1 MGDHDRGQAELAV
14 QLAKIVAQRIAGE
27 GIERAERLVH
37 QHDARLCGE
46 RARHADAL
54 ALAAGEF
61 MRQAVAVLRAVE
73 PHQVE
78 QFVHPRGNLGG
89 RRAQQLRRDADIAG
103 DAEMRKQPAALE
115 DIADPPAQRN
125 RIDISHVLA
134 FDRDRAAVGLDQP
147 VGEPQ
152 QRGLA
157 RAGAADDGQKLA
169 LGDLERDVVDG
180 HHAAAIER
188 LADMRIG
195 DQWRGRHSVRS
206 QPLAI
211 PNGYSDSR

>member
-1 MGDHDRGQAELAV
+1 M

-27 GIERAERLVH
+27 GVERAERLIH

-46 RARHADAL
+46 GARHADTL
-54 ALAAGEF
+54 ALAAGKF

-78 QFVHPRGNLGG
+78 QFVHARRYLCG
-89 RRAQQLRRDADIAG
+89 RSAQQLGRDADIAG

-125 RIDISHVLA
+125 RIDIPHVLA

-157 RAGAADDGQKLA
+157 RTGASDDGQKLA
-169 LGDLERDVVDG
+169 LSDVERDVVDG
-180 HHAAAIER
+180 HHAAIVKG

-211 PNGYSDSR
+211 PIGDSQRIQ

>member
-1 MGDHDRGQAELAV
+1 M
-14 QLAKIVAQRIAGE
+14 QLAKIVAERVAGE

-61 MRQAVAVLRAVE
+61 MRQAVAILRAVE

-78 QFVHPRGNLGG
+78 QFVHPRRNLGS

-103 DAEMRKQPAALE
+103 DAQMRKQPAALE
-115 DIADPPAQRN
+115 DIADPPAQRY
-125 RIDISHVLA
+125 RIDVPHVLA

-169 LGDLERDVVDG
+169 LGDVERDVVDR
-180 HHAAAIER
+180 HHAAVVER
-188 LADMRIG
+188 LADMRVG
-195 DQWRGRHSVRS
+195 DQWRNRHSVRS
-206 QPLAI
+206 QPWRS
-211 PNGYSDSR
+211 PRRVQ